1 VSHDVMM
8 RAKSW
13 RSTVA
18 ARLLGLGCVLAGA
31 CASPRPV
38 DTLVLASG
46 SDLESANPV
55 VTVHPMSRQVQRH
68 VLYVPLVQLDSTL
81 ALVPALARRWQ
92 WSDDGR
98 TLTFTLRTDVRWHDS
113 VPTTARDAKF
123 TFDAVR
129 APETGSPRAGD
140 LREVTALEAPDDTTL
155 IVRFAAAPADVP
167 LIFAE
172 LPPVP
177 AHRLQ
182 RVPYAEWRAADFST
196 NPVGNGPFR
205 FASRTPG
212 VRWRFVRNTEHPAA
226 LGGPPWARELIVTVV
241 DEASTKLAG
250 LVSGDLDV
258 AGVSPT
264 TASIVERDPL
274 LALESPPVLF
284 TSLLVFNT
292 TRAPFDDPRVRQA
305 FALAIDRERL
315 VAAAVAG
322 YGVPSR
328 RIVPPGVFSDLT
340 AAQERATP
348 DTAAAAR
355 LLDAAGWAR
364 VGDGPRQRAGQ
375 PLRVELLTAGS
386 GELAAEQLLQA
397 DLRAIG
403 VSVDLRPL
411 ELATFLTTLR
421 ADAKT
426 YDLAFTGVPG
436 DLGLGHLRA
445 LLHSTQRGGALAYTG
460 YASPT
465 LDAALDRAAGAR
477 DVATRRAAWDDVSAQ
492 VASEAPVTVL
502 YHARGVQGRA
512 RALRGVRM
520 DLRGE
525 LVTVARW
532 SRDTATP

>member
-1 VSHDVMM
+1 M
-8 RAKSW
+8 
-13 RSTVA
+13 A
-18 ARLLGLGCVLAGA
+18 ARLLGLGAVLTSG
-31 CASPRPV
+31 CASPRPA

-68 VLYVPLVQLDSTL
+68 VLFVPLVHLDS
-81 ALVPALARRWQ
+81 ALVPVAALARAWQ

-98 TLTFTLRTDVRWHDS
+98 TLTFTLRTDVRWHDG
-113 VPTTARDAKF
+113 VPTTARDAKV

-129 APETGSPRAGD
+129 DPDTGAPRAGD
-140 LREVTALEAPDDTTL
+140 LREVIALEAPDDSTF
-155 IVRFAAAPADVP
+155 IVRFASAPAQLP

-182 RVPYAEWRAADFST
+182 HVPHAEWRGADFST

-212 VRWRFVRNTEHPAA
+212 VRWRFVRNREHPIA
-226 LGGPPWARELIVTVV
+226 LGGPPWARELVVTVV

-264 TASIVERDPL
+264 TAAIVERDPL

-292 TRAPFDDPRVRQA
+292 TRAPFDDPRVRRA
-305 FALAIDRERL
+305 FALAIDRARL

-322 YGVPSR
+322 YGVPSH
-328 RIVPPGVFSDLT
+328 RIVPPGIFVDTMASNERTSSD
-340 AAQERATP
+340 P
-348 DTAAAAR
+348 DAAAR
-355 LLDAAGWAR
+355 LLDAAGWTRAGNGQR
-364 VGDGPRQRAGQ
+364 ERAGQ
-375 PLRVELLTAGS
+375 PLRVQLLTAGS
-386 GELAAEQLLQA
+386 GDLAAEQLLQA
-397 DLRAIG
+397 DLRALG
-403 VSVDLRPL
+403 VVVDLRPL

-421 ADAKT
+421 AAVKS
-426 YDLAFTGVPG
+426 YDVAFTGVPG
-436 DLGLGHLRA
+436 DLALGHLRG
-445 LLHSTQRGGALAYTG
+445 LLHSAQRGGALAYTG
-460 YASPT
+460 YASST
-465 LDAALDRAAGAR
+465 LDAALDRAASAR
-477 DVATRRAAWDDVSAQ
+477 DPMSRRAAWDAVNSHVVD
-492 VASEAPVTVL
+492 EAPITVL

-512 RALRGVRM
+512 RALRGIRM

-532 SRDTATP
+532 SRDTTTP

>member
-1 VSHDVMM
+1 MAG
-8 RAKSW
+8 RW
-13 RSTVA
+13 
-18 ARLLGLGCVLAGA
+18 LGLGCALMGA
-31 CASPRPV
+31 CTSPRPV

-68 VLYVPLVQLDSTL
+68 VLFVPLVQLDSAL
-81 ALVPALARRWQ
+81 APVPALARRWQ
-92 WSDDGR
+92 WSEDGR
-98 TLTFTLRTDVRWHDS
+98 TLTFTLRTDVRWHDG

-129 APETGSPRAGD
+129 APDTGSPRAGD
-140 LREVTALEAPDDTTL
+140 LRGVIALEAPDDSTFV
-155 IVRFAAAPADVP
+155 VRFASAPAAVP
-167 LIFAE
+167 LLFAE

-182 RVPYAEWRAADFST
+182 AVPYAQWRSADFST

-212 VRWRFVRNTEHPAA
+212 VRWRFVRNSEHPGA
-226 LGGPPWARELIVTVV
+226 LGGPPWARELVVTLV

-264 TASIVERDPL
+264 TAAIVERDPL
-274 LALESPPVLF
+274 LTLESPPVLF
-284 TSLLVFNT
+284 TNLLVFNT
-292 TRAPFDDPRVRQA
+292 TRAPFDDARVRQA
-305 FALAIDRERL
+305 FGLAIDRERL

-328 RIVPPGVFSDLT
+328 RIVPPGVFDAGTVT
-340 AAQERATP
+340 AEPGRP
-348 DTAAAAR
+348 DTAAAGR
-355 LLDAAGWAR
+355 LLDEAGWTRASTGQR
-364 VGDGPRQRAGQ
+364 MRAGQ
-375 PLRVELLTAGS
+375 PLRVQLLTAGS
-386 GELAAEQLLQA
+386 GDLAAEQLLQA
-397 DLRAIG
+397 DLRTLG
-403 VSVDLRPL
+403 VAVDLRPL

-421 ADAKT
+421 ANEKS
-426 YDLAFTGVPG
+426 YDVAFTGVPG

-445 LLHSTQRGGALAYTG
+445 LLHSAQTGGALSYTG
-460 YASPT
+460 HASAT
-465 LDAALDRAAGAR
+465 LDAALDRAAAAR
-477 DVATRRAAWDDVSAQ
+477 DVTSRRAAWAEVSDR
-492 VASEAPVTVL
+492 VADEAPVTVL

-532 SRDTATP
+532 SRDTTAP